1 MHKRWK
7 RLRGGCGGLW
17 ELTGTR
23 YTVQHCGHPTA
34 LWPYTIHTPDGWMI
48 VAPNGKGF
56 RHLKDAQEEA
66 ERLADKRTYKDML
79 KKLVESIPE
88 RMAQQALILV
98 KDLLSEK
105 L

>member
-1 MHKRWK
+1 
-7 RLRGGCGGLW
+7 
-17 ELTGTR
+17 
-23 YTVQHCGHPTA
+23 
-34 LWPYTIHTPDGWMI
+34 MI

-66 ERLADKRTYKDML
+66 ERLADKRTYKDMVL
-79 KKLVESIPE
+79 KLVESIPE
-88 RMAQQALILV
+88 RMAHQALILV